1 MSHDEPQ
8 GLGAFSGVLRHRDA
22 AQGRSAFSGKGRTLG
37 ESEKLGDEKEP
48 GVAHAQ
54 EEKNDKVGY
63 GGWVGGWLGDLWCV
77 KCIITA
83 VAGLVKRTLV
93 TAVGLNL
100 PTKTD

>member
-37 ESEKLGDEKEP
+37 ESGKLGKEKER

-54 EEKNDKVGY
+54 EEKKDKVGSVNSLSLYIYIY
-63 GGWVGGWLGDLWCV
+63 G
-77 KCIITA
+77 
-83 VAGLVKRTLV
+83 TL
-93 TAVGLNL
+93 TPSHKSG
-100 PTKTD
+100 KK